1 MLADVELPSITTHMA
16 DVAESDLDYSLPF
29 DHIPPASFQRS
40 GDVNPAVCDQLRRLS
55 EHRVQNS
62 EKFQKVVRNIFRYK
76 QQKAKAY
83 VTLNE
88 AKFLKERAELNA
100 DKEEEKA
107 VENRSELNNDIE
119 RDYYLDEVLAI
130 TARFHESPAPRQDPG
145 QRRRRPK
152 LNGRKT

>member
-1 MLADVELPSITTHMA
+1 M
-16 DVAESDLDYSLPF
+16 
-29 DHIPPASFQRS
+29 
-40 GDVNPAVCDQLRRLS
+40 NPAVCDQLRRLS

-62 EKFQKVVRNIFRYK
+62 EKFQKVIRNIFRYK

-107 VENRSELNNDIE
+107 VEKRNEL
-119 RDYYLDEVLAI
+119 
-130 TARFHESPAPRQDPG
+130 
-145 QRRRRPK
+145 RRRHRARLLPRR
-152 LNGRKT
+152 GHGHHRSIS